1 AVAALA
7 QHRRVALSPGGT
19 SGDLLRAVITG
30 TLTAG
35 QASAL
40 IELAAVLGLPEDAV
54 ELRGYV
60 ADDELAGLYQTA
72 DLAFVASLIEGFS
85 IPVAEAVAGGAPVVA
100 SDIPAHRELVGAG
113 PWLAPADD
121 IDALAE
127 AIGHVR
133 SNRGAVVEEQRW
145 ALGDT
150 AD

>member
-1 AVAALA
+1 MLTNTPSMYEPYKLVSDGGDPLKNVAAAVAALA
-7 QHRRVALSPGGT
+7 QHRRVALSRGGT

-85 IPVAEAVAGGAPVVA
+85 IPVAEAVAGGAPVV
-100 SDIPAHRELVGAG
+100 
-113 PWLAPADD
+113 
-121 IDALAE
+121 
-127 AIGHVR
+127 
-133 SNRGAVVEEQRW
+133 
-145 ALGDT
+145 
-150 AD
+150 